1 MGNTKKV
8 GVTGRFGSRYGRG
21 IRKRVIKVEEKQKN
35 LSACPNC
42 GFKKI
47 KRIAAGLFVCK
58 KCGAKFTGGAYQTET
73 LAGITIRK
81 MVAQKSFAAAAL
93 EELQKES
100 SYADIEREV
109 EKALDSEQEVEEI
122 AEQAGKASKTKVKKE
137 KKTAGAQKGAKAKKA
152 KDVAKAV
159 EEAAKDLE

>member
-8 GVTGRFGSRYGRG
+8 GVAGRFGSRYGRG

-35 LSACPNC
+35 LAACPSC

-47 KRIAAGLFVCK
+47 KRVAAGMFLCK

-73 LAGITIRK
+73 LAGATIRK
-81 MVAQKSFAAAAL
+81 MVAQKAFAATAL

-100 SYADIEREV
+100 SFADIEREV
-109 EKALDSEQEVEEI
+109 EKALDSSQEIEEI
-122 AEQAGKASKTKVKKE
+122 VEQVDKASKTKVKKE
-137 KKTAGAQKGAKAKKA
+137 KKTAEGAKSAKAKKA

>member
-8 GVTGRFGSRYGRG
+8 GVAGRFGSRYGRG

-35 LSACPNC
+35 LAPCPSC
-42 GFKKI
+42 GFKKM
-47 KRIAAGLFVCK
+47 KRLAAGLFECK
-58 KCGAKFTGGAYQTET
+58 KCGVKFTGGAYETET

-109 EKALDSEQEVEEI
+109 EKALDSKKDVEITGE
-122 AEQAGKASKTKVKKE
+122 ETPVKKKSEKTRKTKKVKEEKE
-137 KKTAGAQKGAKAKKA
+137 ADELAE
-152 KDVAKAV
+152 DV
-159 EEAAKDLE
+159 E